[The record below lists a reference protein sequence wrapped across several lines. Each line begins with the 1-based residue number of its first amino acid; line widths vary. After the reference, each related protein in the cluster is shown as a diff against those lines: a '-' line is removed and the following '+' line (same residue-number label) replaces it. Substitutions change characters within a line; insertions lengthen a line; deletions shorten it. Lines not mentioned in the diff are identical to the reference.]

1 MSKIVPEKWIQ
12 TKVTLGFIIII
23 AIAIVIFTISYFSVA
38 SIIKIKNNDVGNE
51 EEFTYLNHLVFE
63 IFETE
68 GVSRVYGVTGNEEY
82 RKQYELHHD
91 SVLSILSYL
100 PRLFNDTTSKNS
112 IAEVERLYLR
122 KKELMDQL
130 VQINIINLHRSSTE
144 RLLDSIPDSLN
155 YEITEYTYTTI
166 KVDSIEGD
174 SIFTEV
180 LEPEDQERKGFLKR
194 MSDFLSGKKKKDV
207 IKEAIPTVSQ
217 QVDSTVKKQVRT
229 DQNIKHI
236 KTQLQ
241 KANKQEELFNRKLQ
255 RHENDLIKL
264 DRLLTEQIK
273 AILNNLQKITIRRN
287 INRRVEMEE
296 MRSDF
301 LDRVLLL
308 VGSAISLM
316 LFFIFWI
323 SRDVAKSQKL
333 KNDIISAKE
342 RVDRLLKVK
351 EQFVAHMSH
360 EIRTPLTSIIGFSEQ
375 LSTLQLGIT
384 QKKLLGKI
392 KLSAEHL
399 IGLINNILDSS
410 MLESG
415 KVEFFK
421 DQIDANV
428 MMEELHHLFD
438 LKAHE
443 KGIELSYEVDD
454 QLESFESD
462 SLRLKQ
468 VLINLI
474 GNSLKFTHKGY
485 VRYKVELQKNKL
497 IFTVSDSGIG
507 VPKDKQKSI
516 FKMFNQVNI
525 SLSRKYSG
533 TGLGLS
539 ISRQIIEAMGG
550 SISLTSKVDEGSTFK
565 FDIPYVPGKKITSEL
580 KKELNYNFNDK
591 NILAIDD
598 DEMICQ
604 VIDGILSGKCNRLDV
619 NSSVDVALNAMKQ
632 NSYDLFM
639 IDLHMPKTDGL
650 QLMKIIREEMHLT
663 TPILFL
669 TADMVNSDLKKAYDN
684 KSVWILAK
692 PFTHSQIMEK
702 ITEIFCIDEINEV
715 TLQEDME
722 EAIAV
727 QIEEVMDT
735 TNTNML
741 YDLEGVKS
749 FTGDDKEFLD
759 SIIQTFIE
767 NTEAGILA
775 LSDTIEGLDHFEI
788 GEKAH
793 KMLTG
798 FRQFKIEKG
807 ISLLTKI
814 ELTRDNHLEKAD
826 LENLLKELTELWKPI
841 NDDLKNKLA
850 K

>member
-1 MSKIVPEKWIQ
+1 MSMIVPEKWIQ
-12 TKVTLGFIIII
+12 TKVTLGFIIMIVI
-23 AIAIVIFTISYFSVA
+23 AVVIFTISYISVA
-38 SIIKIKNNDVGNE
+38 SIIKIKNNDSSNE
-51 EEFTYLNHLVFE
+51 QEFTYLNQLVFE

-68 GVSRVYGVTGNEEY
+68 GVSRVYGVTGKEEY
-82 RKQYELHHD
+82 KKQYELHHD
-91 SVLSILSYL
+91 SVLSIISYL
-100 PRLFNDTTSKNS
+100 PKLFTDTTSKQS
-112 IAEVERLYLR
+112 IAEVKRLYLR

-130 VQINIINLHRSSTE
+130 LQINIINLHRSATE
-144 RLLDSIPDSLN
+144 SLLDSIPDSLN
-155 YEITEYTYTTI
+155 YEVTEYTYTTV
-166 KVDSIEGD
+166 KVDSVYENSSVSESMG
-174 SIFTEV
+174 
-180 LEPEDQERKGFLKR
+180 PEDQERKGFLKR
-194 MSDFLSGKKKKDV
+194 MSDFLSGKKKKDNV
-207 IKEAIPTVSQ
+207 KDAVPTVSQ

-229 DQNIKHI
+229 DQNIRQL

-241 KANKQEELFNRKLQ
+241 KVSKQDELFNRRLQ

-273 AILNNLQKITIRRN
+273 AILNNLQDISVKKN
-287 INRRVEMEE
+287 IKRRVEMEA
-296 MRSDF
+296 MRSDL
-301 LDRVLLL
+301 LDRVLIL
-308 VGSAISLM
+308 VSSAISLM

-323 SRDVAKSQKL
+323 SKDIAKSQRL

-342 RVDRLLKVK
+342 RVDKLLKVK

-375 LSTLQLGIT
+375 LSRLHLGET
-384 QKKLLGKI
+384 QKNILGKI

-421 DQIDANV
+421 DQINAKT
-428 MMEELHHLFD
+428 MMDELQNLFD

-443 KGIELSYEVDD
+443 KGIELSYEVDEN
-454 QLESFESD
+454 LEHFESD

-474 GNSLKFTHKGY
+474 GNSLKFTHKGF
-485 VRYKVELQKNKL
+485 VRYKVEINKDML
-497 IFTVSDSGIG
+497 VFTVSDTGIG
-507 VPKDKQKSI
+507 VPNDKQKSI

-550 SISLTSKVDEGSTFK
+550 SISLQSKVDEGSTFK
-565 FDIPYVPGKKITSEL
+565 FEIPYIPGNKIVSES
-580 KKELNYNFNDK
+580 KQELRYNFKDK

-604 VIDGILSGKCNRLDV
+604 VIDGILNGKCNKLDV
-619 NSSVDVALNAMKQ
+619 NSSIDMALKAMDQ
-632 NSYDLFM
+632 NKYDLFM
-639 IDLHMPKTDGL
+639 IDLHMPKIDGL
-650 QLMKIIREEMHLT
+650 QLMKIIREEKHLS

-669 TADMVNSDLKKAYDN
+669 TADMVNSELKKAYDN

-692 PFTHSQIMEK
+692 PFTHNQIMEK
-702 ITEIFCIDEINEV
+702 ISEILSVGTNADISKDKSRKED
-715 TLQEDME
+715 LQSKETDKMG
-722 EAIAV
+722 ISKSSK
-727 QIEEVMDT
+727 
-735 TNTNML
+735 L

-749 FTGDDKEFLD
+749 FTGDDKEFLF

-767 NTEAGILA
+767 NTETGI
-775 LSDTIEGLDHFEI
+775 DDLDEAIGNNDHNEI
-788 GEKAH
+788 AEKAH

-807 ISLLTKI
+807 IDILSNI
-814 ELTRDNHLEKAD
+814 ETTRSKTLKKEE
-826 LENLLKELTELWKPI
+826 LQNLLKELRNLWKPI
-841 NDDLKNKLA
+841 NMELQNIIS
-850 K
+850 